1 MEDRDWKNDM
11 NKPLED
17 IETVPIG
24 WEWLSDL
31 GFL

>member
-1 MEDRDWKNDM
+1 MDWKNEM
-11 NKPLED
+11 LEPLQD